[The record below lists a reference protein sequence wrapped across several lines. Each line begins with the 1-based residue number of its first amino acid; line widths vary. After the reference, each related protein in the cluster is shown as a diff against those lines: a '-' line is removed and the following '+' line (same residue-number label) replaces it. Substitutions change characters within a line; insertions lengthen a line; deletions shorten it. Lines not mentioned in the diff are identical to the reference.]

1 VNQTRSR
8 VPAAGIPGTAATVV
22 IWILLLLIQ
31 RAFAIPSFRL
41 ANGWRVGMSLLF
53 AIDAVLTI
61 IWGAIT
67 LSQAR
72 QQDALAMIGPY
83 AMVRHPIYGAILWSG
98 TAAVSFAFES
108 WLVLTAVVPLHF
120 LWIRLVQQE
129 EAELQERFGEEY
141 TRYATETGQFL
152 PRLASLRRAAQ
163 GEPPKENGQ

>member
-1 VNQTRSR
+1 
-8 VPAAGIPGTAATVV
+8 
-22 IWILLLLIQ
+22 L
-31 RAFAIPSFRL
+31 AIPSFKL
-41 ANGWRVGMSLLF
+41 AHGWRVGMSLLF

-67 LSQAR
+67 LTQAR
-72 QQDALAMIGPY
+72 QQDTLARTGPY

-98 TAAVSFAFES
+98 TAAMAFAFES

-141 TRYATETGQFL
+141 AHYAAETGQFL
-152 PRLASLRRAAQ
+152 PRLSSLKKAAQ
-163 GEPPKENGQ
+163 NGPSNTDG